1 MFLILPLLTQVLPSL
16 MDLTISS
23 LADFEVLEL
32 EIDELELDD
41 GLDSDTSVMYGI
53 YGSDWA
59 NDGNELD

>member
-1 MFLILPLLTQVLPSL
+1 